1 MTLLMLTDIFAAQMH
16 RLEAFPI
23 STSLAPQR
31 RHAQPAF

>member
-23 STSLAPQR
+23 SASLALPR
-31 RHAQPAF
+31 RHAQHAR